1 VVLLDL
7 IAKIDDEK
15 DVKKRKKKRKKEVQ
29 HDNLPL

>member
-1 VVLLDL
+1 MVLLDL

>member
-1 VVLLDL
+1 LDL